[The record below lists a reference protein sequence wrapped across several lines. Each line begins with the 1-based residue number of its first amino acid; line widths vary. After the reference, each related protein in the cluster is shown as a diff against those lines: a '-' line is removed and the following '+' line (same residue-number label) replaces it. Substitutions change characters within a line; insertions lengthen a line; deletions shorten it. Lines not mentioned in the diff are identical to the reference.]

1 MTKNHYL
8 YLHTERLIIIIF
20 TFLIFSSVSCGKS
33 KKSENKKKRKP
44 HKASSSQKRKIKKR
58 FKTANHKPSSNP
70 LPKSDSIK
78 KSPSG
83 LVLTELFNYDPQKS
97 IPPKIKEAI
106 TLKEFADIILKE
118 TPQMSQKEFI
128 LIKDTILKNRDL
140 NSGELG
146 IMLYTAGDSKR
157 ISELGYTLITQSCIG
172 KSNFFQP
179 EKFFIA
185 FAQLGFDAEPY
196 LNEIIFNTKSDFIRI
211 WAAELYVEIFY
222 HNAEKTDGRF
232 QKLAKIKDSEK
243 EIMEKLKNIFA
254 KPEKVKNIL
263 KTESIGRQIRKALGS
278 ENRYSLKILQILKL
292 IDNMNKKNLFAVS
305 KKLPEV
311 IQKDSYNYNLFDYLD
326 NQITK
331 MPSIAPKVQLK
342 YFTNA
347 VFSDNVTDT
356 YHWIPKEN
364 GGFSLNELTRAFK
377 DNDSKKI
384 VHMIKVFKEIIS
396 TVLKGKLLLG
406 QGNRELKLLQNF
418 YYSHWLK
425 NRNRVKWSDSMIV
438 IDNNTGA
445 TVYLVLQKKIKP
457 QDILTGADILKKD
470 KDIED
475 RSEKFLIP
483 GFSSFV
489 WFAPDGKFTLRSQEQ
504 LPDLNNIVKFKERE
518 FVLSS
523 SMHISIY

>member
-1 MTKNHYL
+1 
-8 YLHTERLIIIIF
+8 
-20 TFLIFSSVSCGKS
+20 
-33 KKSENKKKRKP
+33 
-44 HKASSSQKRKIKKR
+44 
-58 FKTANHKPSSNP
+58 
-70 LPKSDSIK
+70 
-78 KSPSG
+78 
-83 LVLTELFNYDPQKS
+83 
-97 IPPKIKEAI
+97 
-106 TLKEFADIILKE
+106 
-118 TPQMSQKEFI
+118 
-128 LIKDTILKNRDL
+128 
-140 NSGELG
+140 
-146 IMLYTAGDSKR
+146 
-157 ISELGYTLITQSCIG
+157 
-172 KSNFFQP
+172 
-179 EKFFIA
+179 
-185 FAQLGFDAEPY
+185 
-196 LNEIIFNTKSDFIRI
+196 
-211 WAAELYVEIFY
+211 
-222 HNAEKTDGRF
+222 
-232 QKLAKIKDSEK
+232 
-243 EIMEKLKNIFA
+243 
-254 KPEKVKNIL
+254 
-263 KTESIGRQIRKALGS
+263 
-278 ENRYSLKILQILKL
+278 
-292 IDNMNKKNLFAVS
+292 
-305 KKLPEV
+305 
-311 IQKDSYNYNLFDYLD
+311 
-326 NQITK
+326 